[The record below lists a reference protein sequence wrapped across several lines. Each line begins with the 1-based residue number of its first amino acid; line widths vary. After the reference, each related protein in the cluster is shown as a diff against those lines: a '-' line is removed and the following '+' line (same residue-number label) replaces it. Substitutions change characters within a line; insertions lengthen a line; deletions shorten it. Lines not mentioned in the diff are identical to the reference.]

1 MSTTLKLT
9 FLNSA
14 GKTLATAIAHNV
26 KVTETMY
33 VVAPH
38 HVTVQEG
45 ELAIRFAHTV
55 RFNKY
60 THAHIPKPKGFAGVG
75 GWRISEVENAP

>member
-26 KVTETMY
+26 KVTTDMY

-38 HVTVQEG
+38 HISAQEG
-45 ELAIRFAHTV
+45 ELAIRFSNTL
-55 RFNKY
+55 RFNRF
-60 THAHIPKPKGFAGVG
+60 THSQIPRPKGFMASG
-75 GWRISEVENAP
+75 GWRISEVETTP